1 MGMSKKSSNKV
12 TMVQYIY
19 VFIFALLNVTFSSLI
34 ANAMPTAKR
43 NVPHTKGNHQE
54 ELPEDY
60 PYPGPQQE
68 DIEQVKRYLL
78 VQITDEGTP
87 FPPKSGRSRAINYP
101 RGGASIYQGPSKSKP
116 KTRPNYGGNNI
127 YIRAGGK

>member
-1 MGMSKKSSNKV
+1 MSKKSFNKV

-34 ANAMPTAKR
+34 ANAMPMAKR

-60 PYPGPQQE
+60 PNPGPQQE
-68 DIEQVKRYLL
+68 DIEQVVSRMLL
-78 VQITDEGTP
+78 ILFNTGTNEVAKI
-87 FPPKSGRSRAINYP
+87 F
-101 RGGASIYQGPSKSKP
+101 
-116 KTRPNYGGNNI
+116 
-127 YIRAGGK
+127 